1 MPQLN
6 RSQQVR
12 SYPYQSMMKGME
24 EQTSAR
30 SSRRKRNKCGPV
42 LSEWLTITRAVSEG
56 KSGASGGRSL
66 KSWAELKGAWA
77 WASQRCGNKVKHGL
91 ITVRNRTSFSRG
103 FWCCLR
109 HGAQVL
115 TSKCWLFYLWD
126 LGEAWSRV
134 SGCIPNSWAK
144 FHPNRT
150 STFCYCFSLAI
161 CPQPFASVQFLTCRR
176 WYIKIQFAG
185 NREDCS
191 KLRS

>member
-1 MPQLN
+1 MSKPGVYKCTFIKTKHVPLLN

-12 SYPYQSMMKGME
+12 CYPYQSMMKGME

-91 ITVRNRTSFSRG
+91 ITVRNRISFSRG

-109 HGAQVL
+109 HGAQML

-126 LGEAWSRV
+126 LGVAWPIA
-134 SGCIPNSWAK
+134 SGCMPEQMSQVSPK
-144 FHPNRT
+144 SDQF
-150 STFCYCFSLAI
+150 FSLFIDVVLYMA
-161 CPQPFASVQFLTCRR
+161 
-176 WYIKIQFAG
+176 
-185 NREDCS
+185 
-191 KLRS
+191 LRC